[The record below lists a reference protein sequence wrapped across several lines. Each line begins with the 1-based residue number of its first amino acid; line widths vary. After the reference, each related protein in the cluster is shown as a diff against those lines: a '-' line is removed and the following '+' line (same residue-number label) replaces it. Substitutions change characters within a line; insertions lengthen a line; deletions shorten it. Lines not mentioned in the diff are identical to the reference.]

1 VLTETP
7 SLWKFRYGLQCECR
21 EATILHVR
29 NAARLAKPENKGEQR
44 RQKQPLDMALLLTI
58 KTMLKNTQ
66 ERHITA
72 RQNLIFTWCSEERL
86 LSVKTMDNLIST
98 QQKGVKEQN
107 YSKVRKQTVTDEASV
122 PFKDGGVQEHQL

>member
-1 VLTETP
+1 
-7 SLWKFRYGLQCECR
+7 
-21 EATILHVR
+21 
-29 NAARLAKPENKGEQR
+29 
-44 RQKQPLDMALLLTI
+44 MALLLTI